1 MMDETL
7 IGEAAAYGATN
18 TPPPTLGASRATPE
32 EPAPSL
38 LLSPQPG
45 PMPAPA
51 AEPAPPGDEED
62 EVLCRYCFE
71 GPEAGELL
79 SPCECKGG
87 QKWVHLSCLR
97 RWQRMV
103 LVSQP
108 THPAFYERDPRHHE
122 CNVCKSKFTCPP
134 PTYVADASLQAHA
147 HAHASPQAHANT
159 RAHASAHADAYTQPR
174 SANQHPTPAPH
185 PCTPPLPR
193 RRHEL
198 MASFTGPE
206 LGASSYTLTL

>member
-1 MMDETL
+1 MYAVWRPVFFPLFIHKWTRPGPL
-7 IGEAAAYGATN
+7 LAAGEAEVA
-18 TPPPTLGASRATPE
+18 PPPDDDDEDAMIGPPPPPDDAMVGLVGPTTTTTTT
-32 EPAPSL
+32 AP
-38 LLSPQPG
+38 
-45 PMPAPA
+45 
-51 AEPAPPGDEED
+51 DDDED

-79 SPCECKGG
+79 SPCNCKGG

-134 PTYVADASLQAHA
+134 PT
-147 HAHASPQAHANT
+147 
-159 RAHASAHADAYTQPR
+159 
-174 SANQHPTPAPH
+174 
-185 PCTPPLPR
+185 
-193 RRHEL
+193 
-198 MASFTGPE
+198 
-206 LGASSYTLTL
+206 

>member
-1 MMDETL
+1 
-7 IGEAAAYGATN
+7 
-18 TPPPTLGASRATPE
+18 
-32 EPAPSL
+32 
-38 LLSPQPG
+38 
-45 PMPAPA
+45 MPAPA
-51 AEPAPPGDEED
+51 AEPDDEED

-134 PTYVADASLQAHA
+134 PHTPMTLDVCDVMCSRMGAKYFGVQAGHA
-147 HAHASPQAHANT
+147 W
-159 RAHASAHADAYTQPR
+159 
-174 SANQHPTPAPH
+174 
-185 PCTPPLPR
+185 
-193 RRHEL
+193 
-198 MASFTGPE
+198 
-206 LGASSYTLTL
+206 